1 MHQLTLTAHI
11 LDCYSNLHKLSIQCR
26 KVILAPLHYLGLYR
40 VLVYEQRME
49 TYHECLCEDN
59 TPQAVGLDASL
70 NSFI

>member
-11 LDCYSNLHKLSIQCR
+11 LDCYSNLHKLCNQCR
-26 KVILAPLHYLGLYR
+26 KLILAPLQYLGLYS
-40 VLVYEQRME
+40 VLVYGQRME

-59 TPQAVGLDASL
+59 TPQTVGLNASL